1 MPDELKILFIGDIV
15 GKPGRKVF
23 SYFIPCLIEKYKTD
37 LVIVNMENIAGGFGI
52 TVKTY
57 RELEN
62 LADVFTSG
70 NHVWDKKETL
80 ENIDEMQK
88 LLRPL
93 NVHPSLPGR
102 KYKILKVKGVRVL
115 VTSLLGRVFMKP
127 VDDPF
132 QTIDSFLQEIEAEV
146 KIVDFHAEATSEK
159 EAMGWYLN
167 GRVTAV
173 IGTHTHVQTADEH
186 ILSKD
191 TAYITDTGMT
201 GSLDGILG
209 FRKEEVIEKI
219 VYGIPKRLETCKT
232 NLHLNGVFI
241 KCNLEGKA
249 HSIER
254 IDETMED

>member
-1 MPDELKILFIGDIV
+1 MPDELRILFIGDIV

-23 SYFIPCLIEKYKTD
+23 SYFIPSLIEEYKTD

-102 KYKILKVKGVRVL
+102 
-115 VTSLLGRVFMKP
+115 
-127 VDDPF
+127 
-132 QTIDSFLQEIEAEV
+132 
-146 KIVDFHAEATSEK
+146 
-159 EAMGWYLN
+159 
-167 GRVTAV
+167 
-173 IGTHTHVQTADEH
+173 
-186 ILSKD
+186 
-191 TAYITDTGMT
+191 
-201 GSLDGILG
+201 
-209 FRKEEVIEKI
+209 
-219 VYGIPKRLETCKT
+219 
-232 NLHLNGVFI
+232 
-241 KCNLEGKA
+241 
-249 HSIER
+249 
-254 IDETMED
+254 